1 MVEHSLYL
9 LLANVTRLPLYMES
23 ILSHLLSLIEE
34 LVFIAA
40 CLPTLFGENAF
51 LHVDLLEI
59 HCSFILSGEQVLQ
72 CNAWLLLLLTLHCD
86 RHFAFVIL

>member
-1 MVEHSLYL
+1 
-9 LLANVTRLPLYMES
+9 MES
-23 ILSHLLSLIEE
+23 ILSHLLSLIEK
-34 LVFIAA
+34 LVFITT
-40 CLPTLFGENAF
+40 CLPTLLGKNAF

-72 CNAWLLLLLTLHCD
+72 CDAWLLLLLALHCD